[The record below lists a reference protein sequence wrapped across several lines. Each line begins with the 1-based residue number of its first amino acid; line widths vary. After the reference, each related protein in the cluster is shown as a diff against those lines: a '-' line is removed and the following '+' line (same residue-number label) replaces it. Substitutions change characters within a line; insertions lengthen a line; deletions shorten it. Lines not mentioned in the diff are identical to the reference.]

1 MYQLKSFIFAHEKKL
16 IPYCNKD
23 FNTPYFFIYTL
34 KFTLK
39 NTFSGRNF
47 FILGIIFVVL
57 TLLSIYILSGLMT
70 EVTEKSNAES
80 SQRSFVKKQEVIAQE
95 LSRFLESKNE
105 LKRIVDISNS
115 KNLSDNLKVLSN
127 IHANDSLVKNNWFQ
141 IDNQKIEFTISK
153 NDSHLKASIKDFVA
167 KNRELSQ
174 SNSIVE
180 DADHF
185 FWRIYYRYTAA
196 NGTVVR
202 YGYDIDLK
210 SLQTYFSTIDQKAP
224 NYAFVFD
231 KKGTIIYHP
240 EIKLLKKNIFKLTN
254 IAPQDTTFSKREDFS
269 KRIAPSEYLF
279 LDIVRYTKRL
289 NVKGTNWYIGV
300 NFPREI
306 SNEDVN
312 AVKKYAYLIYI
323 ITTAIL
329 IVFFYLFTI
338 FTRRTFQEKE
348 ILSQEK
354 NKLLLENE
362 MINKEKA
369 LIQLQQLKEQ
379 INPHFLFNSLNSL
392 YMLIENNTGVARK
405 FTLNLSKIY
414 RYLINPPLNNI
425 VTVQEELLFIEKYIF
440 LQQTRF
446 TEEFIFTITIEDESF
461 LAKKVP
467 YLAFQIAVEN
477 AIKHNIAS
485 EESPLRITISINENV
500 VIITNNLNEKQNF
513 GKESKFGH
521 KYLESIYKYY
531 GKNDFKAFKKDG
543 DFTCI
548 LPLIG

>member
-1 MYQLKSFIFAHEKKL
+1 M
-16 IPYCNKD
+16 
-23 FNTPYFFIYTL
+23 
-34 KFTLK
+34 KFTFK

-70 EVTEKSNAES
+70 QITEKSNTAIE
-80 SQRSFVKKQEVIAQE
+80 QRGFFKKQEVMAQE
-95 LSRFLESKNE
+95 LSRFLETQNE
-105 LKRIVDISNS
+105 LKSVVEMSNT
-115 KNLSDNLKVLSN
+115 KNLSENLKVLSA
-127 IHANDSLVKNNWFQ
+127 IHGNDNLVKNNWFQ
-141 IDNQKIEFTISK
+141 INNQKIEFTASAKSK
-153 NDSHLKASIKDFVA
+153 NLETSINEYILK
-167 KNRELSQ
+167 NGNLNQ

-180 DADHF
+180 DHQNF
-185 FWRIYYRYTAA
+185 FWRIYYKYVAQ
-196 NGTVVR
+196 NGTVIR
-202 YGYDIDLK
+202 YGYDIDLQ
-210 SLQTYFSTIDQKAP
+210 SLQSYFSTIDQKAP
-224 NYAFVFD
+224 NYAFVFN

-240 EIKLLKKNIFKLTN
+240 EIKLLKKNIFKLTDLS
-254 IAPQDTTFSKREDFS
+254 ARDTTFTDIDSFS
-269 KRIAPSEYLF
+269 RKIALSEYLS

-289 NVKGTNWYIGV
+289 NIKGTDWYLCV
-300 NFPREI
+300 NFPNKV
-306 SNEDVN
+306 STEDVD
-312 AVKKYAYLIYI
+312 AVKKYASLIYF

-392 YMLIENNTGVARK
+392 YMLIDNNTGVARK

-446 TEEFIFTITIEDESF
+446 TEEFVFTITIEDESI

-485 EESPLRITISINENV
+485 EESPLKITIDIKENV

-513 GKESKFGH
+513 EKESKFGH

-531 GKNDFKAFKKDG
+531 SKNNFKTYKKDG

>member
-1 MYQLKSFIFAHEKKL
+1 MK
-16 IPYCNKD
+16 
-23 FNTPYFFIYTL
+23 FNFR
-34 KFTLK
+34 

-47 FILGIIFVVL
+47 FILGIILIVL

-70 EVTEKSNAES
+70 QITEKTTTETQN
-80 SQRSFVKKQEVIAQE
+80 RSAQKKQEVMAKE
-95 LSRFLESKNE
+95 LSRFLETQNE
-105 LKRIVDISNS
+105 LKRIVEMSNT
-115 KNLSDNLKVLSN
+115 KNLSDNLKVLSA
-127 IHANDSLVKNNWFQ
+127 IHANDSIVKNNWFQ
-141 IDNQKIEFTISK
+141 INNQKIEFTTSK
-153 NDSHLKASIKDFVA
+153 NSANLETSIKDFIA
-167 KNRELSQ
+167 KNQTLKEF
-174 SNSIVE
+174 NSIVNNQQG
-180 DADHF
+180 F
-185 FWRIYYRYTAA
+185 FWRIYYKYVAT
-196 NGTVVR
+196 NGNVIR
-202 YGYDIDLK
+202 YGYDIDFR
-210 SLQTYFSTIDQKAP
+210 SLQSYFATVDQKVS

-240 EIKLLKKNIFKLTN
+240 EIKLLKKNIFKITN
-254 IAPQDTTFSKREDFS
+254 ISARDTTFSDANGFS
-269 KRIAPSEYLF
+269 RRIALSEYLG

-289 NVKGTNWYIGV
+289 NIKGTNWYLCV
-300 NFPREI
+300 NFPKKV
-306 SNEDVN
+306 SSEDVD
-312 AVKKYAYLIYI
+312 AVKNYASLIYV

-338 FTRRTFQEKE
+338 FTRRNFQEKE

-362 MINKEKA
+362 KINKEKA

-392 YMLIENNTGVARK
+392 YMLIESNTGVARK

-414 RYLINPPLNNI
+414 RYLINPPVNNI

-446 TEEFIFTITIEDESF
+446 TEEFVFTITIEDESI

-485 EESPLRITISINENV
+485 DENPLKITIDIKENV

-521 KYLESIYKYY
+521 KYLESIYNFYSK
-531 GKNDFKAFKKDG
+531 KDFQTFKKDG

>member
-1 MYQLKSFIFAHEKKL
+1 M
-16 IPYCNKD
+16 
-23 FNTPYFFIYTL
+23 

-39 NTFSGRNF
+39 NSFSGRNF
-47 FILGIIFVVL
+47 FILGIIFVAL
-57 TLLSIYILSGLMT
+57 TLISIYILSGLIT
-70 EVTEKSNAES
+70 QIAEKSNAES
-80 SQRSFVKKQEVIAQE
+80 THRGFLQKQEIVAKE
-95 LSRFLESKNE
+95 FSRFLDTQQEIS
-105 LKRIVDISNS
+105 RIIEMSS
-115 KNLSDNLKVLSN
+115 AENLADHLRVLST
-127 IHANDSLVKNNWFQ
+127 IHANDSLVRNNWFQ
-141 IDNQKIEFTISK
+141 INNQKIEFTTANS
-153 NDSHLKASIKDFVA
+153 DSNLERAIQDLIVKSGANKEF
-167 KNRELSQ
+167 
-174 SNSIVE
+174 NSIVKE
-180 DADHF
+180 NEHF
-185 FWRIYYRYTAA
+185 YWRIYFRCNAK
-196 NGTVVR
+196 NGSIIR
-202 YGYDIDLK
+202 YGYDIDLP
-210 SLQTYFSTIDQKAP
+210 SLQSYFSTIDQKTS
-224 NYAFVFD
+224 NYVFVFD

-240 EIKLLKKNIFKLTN
+240 EIKLLEKNIFKITN
-254 IAPQDTTFSKREDFS
+254 FPARDTSFANNNSFT
-269 KRIAPSEYLF
+269 KRIALSEYLN

-289 NVKGTNWYIGV
+289 NIKGTHWYVSV
-300 NFPREI
+300 NFAKEI
-306 SNEDVN
+306 ANEDVS
-312 AVKKYAYLIYI
+312 AVKKYASLIYL

-329 IVFFYLFTI
+329 ILFFYLFTL
-338 FTRRTFQEKE
+338 FNRRNFREKE

-362 MINKEKA
+362 KINKEKA

-392 YMLIENNTGVARK
+392 YMLIEGNTGVARK

-446 TEEFIFTITIEDESF
+446 TEEFVFAIAIEDEGF

-485 EESPLRITISINENV
+485 VENPLKINIAVKENV

-513 GKESKFGH
+513 EKESKFGH
-521 KYLESIYKYY
+521 KYLESIYNYY
-531 GKNDFKAFKKDG
+531 GKSNFTVYKKDG

>member
-1 MYQLKSFIFAHEKKL
+1 
-16 IPYCNKD
+16 
-23 FNTPYFFIYTL
+23 
-34 KFTLK
+34 
-39 NTFSGRNF
+39 
-47 FILGIIFVVL
+47 
-57 TLLSIYILSGLMT
+57 MT
-70 EVTEKSNAES
+70 QVTEKSNTAIE
-80 SQRSFVKKQEVIAQE
+80 QRGFLKKQEVMAQE
-95 LSRFLESKNE
+95 LSRLLQTQNE
-105 LKRIVDISNS
+105 LKGVVEMSNT
-115 KNLSDNLKVLSN
+115 KNLSDNLKVLSA
-127 IHANDSLVKNNWFQ
+127 IHSNDSLVKNNWFQ
-141 IDNQKIEFTISK
+141 INNQKIEFSSSESK
-153 NDSHLKASIKDFVA
+153 NLETSIKDFVF
-167 KNRELSQ
+167 KKGNLSEF
-174 SNSIVE
+174 NSIVE
-180 DADHF
+180 DGQNF
-185 FWRIYYRYTAA
+185 FWRIYYKYAA
-196 NGTVVR
+196 KNGSVIR

-224 NYAFVFD
+224 NYAFVFN

-240 EIKLLKKNIFKLTN
+240 EIKLLKKNIFKITN
-254 IAPQDTTFSKREDFS
+254 ISAGDTTFKDIDSFS
-269 KRIAPSEYLF
+269 RKIALSEYLG

-289 NVKGTNWYIGV
+289 NIKGTNWYLCV
-300 NFPREI
+300 NFPKKV
-306 SNEDVN
+306 SSEDVD
-312 AVKKYAYLIYI
+312 AVKKYASLIYF

-348 ILSQEK
+348 VLAQEK

-362 MINKEKA
+362 KINKEKA

-414 RYLINPPLNNI
+414 RYLINPPINNI

-446 TEEFIFTITIEDESF
+446 SAEFVFSIHIDDESI

-485 EESPLRITISINENV
+485 EETPLKIRIDIKEDV
-500 VIITNNLNEKQNF
+500 AIITNNLNEKQNF
-513 GKESKFGH
+513 EKESRFGH

-531 GKNDFKAFKKDG
+531 SKNDFEVFKKDG

>member
-1 MYQLKSFIFAHEKKL
+1 
-16 IPYCNKD
+16 
-23 FNTPYFFIYTL
+23 
-34 KFTLK
+34 
-39 NTFSGRNF
+39 
-47 FILGIIFVVL
+47 
-57 TLLSIYILSGLMT
+57 MT
-70 EVTEKSNAES
+70 QITEKSNTAI
-80 SQRSFVKKQEVIAQE
+80 QHRGLQAKHEVMAKE
-95 LSRFLESKNE
+95 FSRFLETQNE
-105 LKRIVDISNS
+105 LKNVAEISTAQ
-115 KNLSDNLKVLSN
+115 NLSDNLKVLSALHN
-127 IHANDSLVKNNWFQ
+127 NDSLVKNNWFQ
-141 IDNQKIEFTISK
+141 INNQKIEFAVSK
-153 NDSHLKASIKDFVA
+153 SNEELQSSIKDFVS
-167 KNRELSQ
+167 KNGNLQE

-180 DADHF
+180 DRQNF
-185 FWRIYYRYTAA
+185 FWRIYYKYVAK
-196 NGTVVR
+196 NGTVIR

-210 SLQTYFSTIDQKAP
+210 SLHTYFATIDQGAQ

-231 KKGTIIYHP
+231 KKGTIIFHP
-240 EIKLLKKNIFKLTN
+240 EVKLLKKNIFKVIN
-254 IAPQDTTFSKREDFS
+254 ITARDTTFKNENDFS
-269 KRIAPSEYLF
+269 NKIALSEYLGV
-279 LDIVRYTKRL
+279 DIVRYTKRL
-289 NVKGTNWYIGV
+289 NIKGTDWYLCV
-300 NFPREI
+300 NFPKNV
-306 SNEDVN
+306 STEDVD
-312 AVKKYAYLIYI
+312 AVKKYASLIYI

-338 FTRRTFQEKE
+338 FTRQTFKEKE

-362 MINKEKA
+362 KINKEKA

-392 YMLIENNTGVARK
+392 YMLIESNTGVARK

-414 RYLINPPLNNI
+414 RYLINPPVNNI

-446 TEEFIFTITIEDESF
+446 TEEFVFTITIEDESI

-485 EESPLRITISINENV
+485 DENPLKITIDIKENV

-521 KYLESIYKYY
+521 KYLESIYNYY
-531 GKNDFKAFKKDG
+531 SKNDFKTFKKDG

>member
-1 MYQLKSFIFAHEKKL
+1 
-16 IPYCNKD
+16 
-23 FNTPYFFIYTL
+23 
-34 KFTLK
+34 
-39 NTFSGRNF
+39 
-47 FILGIIFVVL
+47 
-57 TLLSIYILSGLMT
+57 MT
-70 EVTEKSNAES
+70 QVTEKSNTAIE
-80 SQRSFVKKQEVIAQE
+80 QRGFLKKQEVMAQE
-95 LSRFLESKNE
+95 LSRFLQTQNE
-105 LKRIVDISNS
+105 LKGVVEMSNA
-115 KNLSDNLKVLSN
+115 KNLSDNLKVLSAL
-127 IHANDSLVKNNWFQ
+127 HSNDSLVKNNWFQ
-141 IDNQKIEFTISK
+141 INNQKIEFSASENK
-153 NDSHLKASIKDFVA
+153 NLETSIKDFVL
-167 KNRELSQ
+167 KNGNLNEF
-174 SNSIVE
+174 NSIVE
-180 DADHF
+180 DNQNF
-185 FWRIYYRYTAA
+185 FWRIYYKYAA
-196 NGTVVR
+196 KNGSVIR

-224 NYAFVFD
+224 NYAFVFN

-240 EIKLLKKNIFKLTN
+240 EIKLLKKNIFKITN
-254 IAPQDTTFSKREDFS
+254 ISARDTTFKDIDSFS
-269 KRIAPSEYLF
+269 RKIALSEYLG

-289 NVKGTNWYIGV
+289 NIKGTNWYLCV
-300 NFPREI
+300 NFPKKV
-306 SNEDVN
+306 SSEDVD
-312 AVKKYAYLIYI
+312 AVKKYASLIYF

-348 ILSQEK
+348 LLAQEK
-354 NKLLLENE
+354 NTLLLENE
-362 MINKEKA
+362 KINKEKA

-414 RYLINPPLNNI
+414 RYLINPPINNI

-446 TEEFIFTITIEDESF
+446 TAEFIFSIHIDDESI

-485 EESPLRITISINENV
+485 EETPLKITIDIKEDV
-500 VIITNNLNEKQNF
+500 AIITNNLNEKQNF
-513 GKESKFGH
+513 EKESRFGH

-531 GKNDFKAFKKDG
+531 SKNNFQAFKKDG

>member
-1 MYQLKSFIFAHEKKL
+1 
-16 IPYCNKD
+16 
-23 FNTPYFFIYTL
+23 
-34 KFTLK
+34 
-39 NTFSGRNF
+39 
-47 FILGIIFVVL
+47 
-57 TLLSIYILSGLMT
+57 
-70 EVTEKSNAES
+70 
-80 SQRSFVKKQEVIAQE
+80 
-95 LSRFLESKNE
+95 
-105 LKRIVDISNS
+105 
-115 KNLSDNLKVLSN
+115 
-127 IHANDSLVKNNWFQ
+127 
-141 IDNQKIEFTISK
+141 
-153 NDSHLKASIKDFVA
+153 
-167 KNRELSQ
+167 
-174 SNSIVE
+174 
-180 DADHF
+180 
-185 FWRIYYRYTAA
+185 
-196 NGTVVR
+196 
-202 YGYDIDLK
+202 
-210 SLQTYFSTIDQKAP
+210 
-224 NYAFVFD
+224 
-231 KKGTIIYHP
+231 
-240 EIKLLKKNIFKLTN
+240 
-254 IAPQDTTFSKREDFS
+254 
-269 KRIAPSEYLF
+269 
-279 LDIVRYTKRL
+279 L

>member
-1 MYQLKSFIFAHEKKL
+1 M
-16 IPYCNKD
+16 
-23 FNTPYFFIYTL
+23 

-47 FILGIIFVVL
+47 FLLGIIFIIL
-57 TLLSIYILSGLMT
+57 TLLSIYILSGLIT
-70 EVTEKSNAES
+70 QIAEKSNAES
-80 SQRSFVKKQEVIAQE
+80 THRGFLQKQEIVAKE
-95 LSRFLESKNE
+95 FSRFLDTQKEIA
-105 LKRIVDISNS
+105 RIIEISTS
-115 KNLSDNLKVLSN
+115 ENLSDHLKVLST

-141 IDNQKIEFTISK
+141 INNQKIEFTTSK
-153 NDSHLKASIKDFVA
+153 SDANLEKSIKDLIA
-167 KNRELSQ
+167 KNGTNDQ
-174 SNSIVE
+174 FNTIVE
-180 DADHF
+180 DHQHF
-185 FWRIYYRYTAA
+185 FWRIYFKCSAK
-196 NGTVVR
+196 NGNIVR
-202 YGYDIDLK
+202 YGYDIDLP
-210 SLQTYFSTIDQKAP
+210 SLQVYFSTIDQKTS
-224 NYAFVFD
+224 NYVFVFD

-240 EIKLLKKNIFKLTN
+240 EIKLLKKNIFK
-254 IAPQDTTFSKREDFS
+254 IANFPARDTVFINNNGFS
-269 KRIAPSEYLF
+269 KRIALSEYLK

-289 NVKGTNWYIGV
+289 NIKGTTWYVCV
-300 NFPREI
+300 NFAREI
-306 SNEDVN
+306 ANEDVS
-312 AVKKYAYLIYI
+312 AVKKYASLIYL

-329 IVFFYLFTI
+329 ILFFYLFTL
-338 FTRRTFQEKE
+338 FNRRNFREKE

-362 MINKEKA
+362 KINKEKA
-369 LIQLQQLKEQ
+369 LIQLHQLKEQ

-392 YMLIENNTGVARK
+392 YMLIEGNTGVARK

-414 RYLINPPLNNI
+414 RYLINPPVNNI

-446 TEEFIFTITIEDESF
+446 TEEFVFTITIEDESI

-485 EESPLRITISINENV
+485 EESPLKITIDIKENV

-521 KYLESIYKYY
+521 KYLESIYNYY
-531 GKNDFKAFKKDG
+531 NKNDFKAFRKEG

>member
-1 MYQLKSFIFAHEKKL
+1 
-16 IPYCNKD
+16 
-23 FNTPYFFIYTL
+23 
-34 KFTLK
+34 
-39 NTFSGRNF
+39 
-47 FILGIIFVVL
+47 
-57 TLLSIYILSGLMT
+57 MT

-105 LKRIVDISNS
+105 LKRIVDISNA

-141 IDNQKIEFTISK
+141 IGNQKIEFTISK
-153 NDSHLKASIKDFVA
+153 NNSHLENSIKEFVA
-167 KNRELSQ
+167 KNRDLNQ
-174 SNSIVE
+174 SNIIVE
-180 DADHF
+180 DGDHF
-185 FWRIYYRYTAA
+185 FWRIYYKYTTA
-196 NGTVVR
+196 NGTVIR

-210 SLQTYFSTIDQKAP
+210 SLQSYFSTIDQKAP

-240 EIKLLKKNIFKLTN
+240 EIKLLKENIFKLTN

-269 KRIAPSEYLF
+269 KRIAPSEYLL

-289 NVKGTNWYIGV
+289 NVKGTNWYIAV

-354 NKLLLENE
+354 T
-362 MINKEKA
+362 
-369 LIQLQQLKEQ
+369 
-379 INPHFLFNSLNSL
+379 S
-392 YMLIENNTGVARK
+392 
-405 FTLNLSKIY
+405 
-414 RYLINPPLNNI
+414 
-425 VTVQEELLFIEKYIF
+425 
-440 LQQTRF
+440 
-446 TEEFIFTITIEDESF
+446 
-461 LAKKVP
+461 
-467 YLAFQIAVEN
+467 
-477 AIKHNIAS
+477 
-485 EESPLRITISINENV
+485 
-500 VIITNNLNEKQNF
+500 
-513 GKESKFGH
+513 
-521 KYLESIYKYY
+521 
-531 GKNDFKAFKKDG
+531 
-543 DFTCI
+543 CC
-548 LPLIG
+548 

>member
-1 MYQLKSFIFAHEKKL
+1 
-16 IPYCNKD
+16 
-23 FNTPYFFIYTL
+23 
-34 KFTLK
+34 
-39 NTFSGRNF
+39 
-47 FILGIIFVVL
+47 
-57 TLLSIYILSGLMT
+57 MT
-70 EVTEKSNAES
+70 QITEKSNTATE
-80 SQRSFVKKQEVIAQE
+80 QRGFFKKQEVMAQE
-95 LSRFLESKNE
+95 LSRFLETQNE
-105 LKRIVDISNS
+105 LKGVVEMSNA
-115 KNLSDNLKVLSN
+115 KNLPENLKVLSA

-141 IDNQKIEFTISK
+141 INNQKIEFTTSSKSK
-153 NDSHLKASIKDFVA
+153 NLKTSIKDCVF
-167 KNRELSQ
+167 KNGNLNQ
-174 SNSIVE
+174 SNSIIE
-180 DADHF
+180 NDQDF
-185 FWRIYYRYTAA
+185 FWRIYYKYVAK
-196 NGTVVR
+196 NGTVIR
-202 YGYDIDLK
+202 YGYDIDLQA
-210 SLQTYFSTIDQKAP
+210 LQSYFSTIDQKAP
-224 NYAFVFD
+224 NYAFVFN

-240 EIKLLKKNIFKLTN
+240 EIKLLKKNIFKLTD
-254 IAPQDTTFSKREDFS
+254 ITARDTTFTDIDSFS
-269 KRIAPSEYLF
+269 RKIALSEYLG

-289 NVKGTNWYIGV
+289 NIKGTDWYLCV
-300 NFPREI
+300 NFPNKV
-306 SNEDVN
+306 STEDVD
-312 AVKKYAYLIYI
+312 AVKKYASLIYF

-414 RYLINPPLNNI
+414 RYLINPPINNI

-446 TEEFIFTITIEDESF
+446 TAEFVFTITIENESI

-485 EESPLRITISINENV
+485 EENPLTITIDIKENV

-513 GKESKFGH
+513 EKESKFGH

-531 GKNDFKAFKKDG
+531 SKNDFKAYKKGG

>member
-1 MYQLKSFIFAHEKKL
+1 
-16 IPYCNKD
+16 
-23 FNTPYFFIYTL
+23 
-34 KFTLK
+34 
-39 NTFSGRNF
+39 
-47 FILGIIFVVL
+47 
-57 TLLSIYILSGLMT
+57 MT

-80 SQRSFVKKQEVIAQE
+80 SQRSFVKKQEVITQE
-95 LSRFLESKNE
+95 LTRFLETKNE
-105 LKRIVDISNS
+105 LKRIVDISNT
-115 KNLSDNLKVLSN
+115 KNLSDNLKVLST
-127 IHANDSLVKNNWFQ
+127 IHANDSLVKNNWFEINDKQ
-141 IDNQKIEFTISK
+141 IEFTSSK
-153 NDSHLKASIKDFVA
+153 NSPALKASIKDFVT
-167 KNRELSQ
+167 KNKDLKQ
-174 SNSIVE
+174 SNFIVE
-180 DADHF
+180 DSENF
-185 FWRIYYRYTAA
+185 FWRIYYKYIAA

-202 YGYDIDLK
+202 YGYDIDLQ
-210 SLQTYFSTIDQKAP
+210 SLQSYFSTIDQKAP

-254 IAPQDTTFSKREDFS
+254 IAPQDTTFAKKEGFS
-269 KRIAPSEYLF
+269 KRIAPSEYLL

-289 NVKGTNWYIGV
+289 NVKGTHWYIAV

-306 SNEDVN
+306 ANEDVN

-329 IVFFYLFTI
+329 IVFFYLFNI

-362 MINKEKA
+362 KINKEKA

-446 TEEFIFTITIEDESF
+446 TGEFVFTTTIEDESF

-485 EESPLRITISINENV
+485 EETPLKITISINENV

-513 GKESKFGH
+513 EKESKFGH
-521 KYLESIYKYY
+521 KYLQSIYNYY
-531 GKNDFKAFKKDG
+531 GKDDFKAFKKDG

>member
-1 MYQLKSFIFAHEKKL
+1 MK
-16 IPYCNKD
+16 
-23 FNTPYFFIYTL
+23 FNFR
-34 KFTLK
+34 

-57 TLLSIYILSGLMT
+57 TLVSIYIFSGLMT
-70 EVTEKSNAES
+70 QITEKSNIATE
-80 SQRSFVKKQEVIAQE
+80 QRSLQKKEEVMVQE
-95 LSRFLESKNE
+95 LSRFLETQNE
-105 LKRIVDISNS
+105 LKSIVEMSNT
-115 KNLSDNLKVLSN
+115 KNLSDNLKVLSS
-127 IHANDSLVKNNWFQ
+127 IHANDNIIKNNWFQ
-141 IDNQKIEFTISK
+141 INDQKLEFTSSINSEEIK
-153 NDSHLKASIKDFVA
+153 TSIKDFVA
-167 KNRELSQ
+167 KNRMLDK

-180 DADHF
+180 DPQNF
-185 FWRIYYRYTAA
+185 SWRIYYKYVSQ
-196 NGTVVR
+196 NGTVIR

-210 SLQTYFSTIDQKAP
+210 SMQSYFATIDQKSP
-224 NYAFVFD
+224 TYAFVFD
-231 KKGTIIYHP
+231 KKGTIIFHP
-240 EIKLLKKNIFKLTN
+240 EIKLLEKNIFKVTN
-254 IAPQDTTFSKREDFS
+254 IALKDTTFTDQDSFNRK
-269 KRIAPSEYLF
+269 IALSEYLG

-289 NVKGTNWYIGV
+289 NLKGTNWYLCV
-300 NFPREI
+300 NFPKKI
-306 SNEDVN
+306 SSEDVD
-312 AVKKYAYLIYI
+312 AVKKYASLIYI

-338 FTRRTFQEKE
+338 FTRRTFQEKT

-362 MINKEKA
+362 KINKEKA

-392 YMLIENNTGVARK
+392 YMLIESNTGVARK

-414 RYLINPPLNNI
+414 RYLINPPVNNI

-446 TEEFIFTITIEDESF
+446 TEEFVFTITIEDESI

-485 EESPLRITISINENV
+485 DENPLKITIDIKENV
-500 VIITNNLNEKQNF
+500 AIITNNLNEKQNF

-521 KYLESIYKYY
+521 KYLESIYNFYSK
-531 GKNDFKAFKKDG
+531 KDFKTFKKDG

>member
-1 MYQLKSFIFAHEKKL
+1 M
-16 IPYCNKD
+16 
-23 FNTPYFFIYTL
+23 
-34 KFTLK
+34 KFTLQ

-47 FILGIIFVVL
+47 FILGIIFTVL

-70 EVTEKSNAES
+70 QITEKSNTETA
-80 SQRSFVKKQEVIAQE
+80 QRSFVKKQEVIAQE
-95 LSRFLESKNE
+95 LTRFLDTQNE
-105 LKRIVDISNS
+105 LKRVVDISNAA
-115 KNLSDNLKVLSN
+115 NLADNLKVLST

-141 IDNQKIEFTISK
+141 INDQKIEFTSAK
-153 NDSHLKASIKDFVA
+153 NNPDLENSITDFVA
-167 KNRELSQ
+167 KYGKLHEF
-174 SNSIVE
+174 NSIVE
-180 DADHF
+180 DQQNF
-185 FWRIYYRYTAA
+185 FWRIYYRYIAK
-196 NGTVVR
+196 NGTIVR
-202 YGYDIDLK
+202 YGYDIDLQ
-210 SLQTYFSTIDQKAP
+210 SLQLYFSTIDQKAP

-240 EIKLLKKNIFKLTN
+240 EVKLLKKNIFKITN
-254 IAPQDTTFSKREDFS
+254 FPVQDTTFKKKDSFS
-269 KRIAPSEYLF
+269 RRIALSEYLK

-289 NVKGTNWYIGV
+289 NVKGTNWYISV
-300 NFPREI
+300 NFAKEI
-306 SNEDVN
+306 TNEDVN
-312 AVKKYAYLIYI
+312 AVKKYASLIYI

-329 IVFFYLFTI
+329 IVFFYLFTL
-338 FTRRTFQEKE
+338 FTRKTFREKQL
-348 ILSQEK
+348 LSEEK
-354 NKLLLENE
+354 NNLLLENE
-362 MINKEKA
+362 KINKEKA
-369 LIQLQQLKEQ
+369 LIQLHQLKEQ

-392 YMLIENNTGVARK
+392 YMLIEGNTSVARK

-414 RYLINPPLNNI
+414 RYLINPPVNNI

-446 TEEFIFTITIEDESF
+446 TEEFVFTIHIENENI

-485 EESPLRITISINENV
+485 EENPLNITIDINENV
-500 VIITNNLNEKQNF
+500 VIITNNLNEKQNIE
-513 GKESKFGH
+513 KESKFGH
-521 KYLESIYKYY
+521 KYLESIYNYY

>member
-1 MYQLKSFIFAHEKKL
+1 MR
-16 IPYCNKD
+16 
-23 FNTPYFFIYTL
+23 
-34 KFTLK
+34 FTFK

-70 EVTEKSNAES
+70 QITEKSNTATE
-80 SQRSFVKKQEVIAQE
+80 QRGFFKKQEVMAQE
-95 LSRFLESKNE
+95 LSRFLETQNE
-105 LKRIVDISNS
+105 LKGVVEMSNA
-115 KNLSDNLKVLSN
+115 KNLPENLKVLSA

-141 IDNQKIEFTISK
+141 INNQKIEFTTSSKSK
-153 NDSHLKASIKDFVA
+153 NLKTSIKDCVF
-167 KNRELSQ
+167 KNGNLNQ
-174 SNSIVE
+174 SNSIIE
-180 DADHF
+180 NDQDF
-185 FWRIYYRYTAA
+185 FWRIYYKYVAK
-196 NGTVVR
+196 NGTVIR
-202 YGYDIDLK
+202 YGYDIDLQA
-210 SLQTYFSTIDQKAP
+210 LQSYFSTIDQKAP
-224 NYAFVFD
+224 NYAFVFN

-240 EIKLLKKNIFKLTN
+240 EIKLLKKNIFKLTD
-254 IAPQDTTFSKREDFS
+254 ITARDTTFTDIDSFS
-269 KRIAPSEYLF
+269 RKIALSEYLG

-289 NVKGTNWYIGV
+289 NIKGTDWYLCV
-300 NFPREI
+300 NFPNKV
-306 SNEDVN
+306 STEDVD
-312 AVKKYAYLIYI
+312 AVKKYASLIYF

-414 RYLINPPLNNI
+414 RYLINPPINNI

-446 TEEFIFTITIEDESF
+446 TAEFVFTITIENESI

-485 EESPLRITISINENV
+485 EENPLTITIDIKENV

-513 GKESKFGH
+513 EKESKFGH

-531 GKNDFKAFKKDG
+531 SKNDFKAYKKGG

>member
-1 MYQLKSFIFAHEKKL
+1 
-16 IPYCNKD
+16 
-23 FNTPYFFIYTL
+23 
-34 KFTLK
+34 
-39 NTFSGRNF
+39 
-47 FILGIIFVVL
+47 
-57 TLLSIYILSGLMT
+57 MT
-70 EVTEKSNAES
+70 QITEKSNAET

-95 LSRFLESKNE
+95 LSRFLNTQNE
-105 LKRIVDISNS
+105 LRRIVDISNAQ
-115 KNLSDNLKVLSN
+115 NLSDNLKVLSN

-141 IDNQKIEFTISK
+141 IDNQKIEFISK
-153 NDSHLKASIKDFVA
+153 NNPNLQTSIKDFVA
-167 KNRELSQ
+167 KNKDLKHY
-174 SNSIVE
+174 NSIVE
-180 DADHF
+180 DPENF
-185 FWRIYYRYTAA
+185 FWRIYYKYTAA
-196 NGTVVR
+196 NGSVVR
-202 YGYDIDLK
+202 YGYDIDLQ
-210 SLQTYFSTIDQKAP
+210 SLQSYFSTIDQKAP

-240 EIKLLKKNIFKLTN
+240 EVKLLKKNIFQLTN
-254 IAPQDTTFSKREDFS
+254 IAPQDTTFSKKESFS

-289 NVKGTNWYIGV
+289 NVKGTHWYICV

-306 SNEDVN
+306 ANEDVN
-312 AVKKYAYLIYI
+312 AVKKYASLIYI
-323 ITTAIL
+323 ITTAIF

-338 FTRRTFQEKE
+338 FTRKTFQEKE
-348 ILSQEK
+348 VLAQEK

-362 MINKEKA
+362 KINKEKA
-369 LIQLQQLKEQ
+369 LIQLHQLKEQ

-392 YMLIENNTGVARK
+392 YMLIDGNTDVARK

-414 RYLINPPLNNI
+414 RYLINPPVNNI
-425 VTVQEELLFIEKYIF
+425 VTVQEELLFIKKYIF

-446 TEEFIFTITIEDESF
+446 TEEFVFTVTIENESF

-485 EESPLRITISINENV
+485 EETPLRITIDINENV

-513 GKESKFGH
+513 EKESKFGH

-531 GKNDFKAFKKDG
+531 FKNGFQAFKKDG

>member
-1 MYQLKSFIFAHEKKL
+1 
-16 IPYCNKD
+16 
-23 FNTPYFFIYTL
+23 
-34 KFTLK
+34 
-39 NTFSGRNF
+39 
-47 FILGIIFVVL
+47 
-57 TLLSIYILSGLMT
+57 MT
-70 EVTEKSNAES
+70 QITEKSNTSIQHRGLQA
-80 SQRSFVKKQEVIAQE
+80 KHEVME
-95 LSRFLESKNE
+95 KEFSRFLETQNE
-105 LKRIVDISNS
+105 LKNVAEISTAQ
-115 KNLSDNLKVLSN
+115 NLSDNLKVLSA
-127 IHANDSLVKNNWFQ
+127 IHNNDSLVKNNWFQ
-141 IDNQKIEFTISK
+141 INNQKIEFTASKSKEDLKSAIKYFVSK
-153 NDSHLKASIKDFVA
+153 NGNLK
-167 KNRELSQ
+167 E

-180 DADHF
+180 DRENF
-185 FWRIYYRYTAA
+185 FWRIYYKYTAK
-196 NGTVVR
+196 NGTVIR

-210 SLQTYFSTIDQKAP
+210 SLHTYFATIDQGAQ

-231 KKGTIIYHP
+231 KKGTIIFHP
-240 EIKLLKKNIFKLTN
+240 EVKLLKKNIFKVIN
-254 IAPQDTTFSKREDFS
+254 ITARDTTFKDKNDFS
-269 KRIAPSEYLF
+269 SKIAPSEYLGV
-279 LDIVRYTKRL
+279 DIVRYTKRL
-289 NVKGTNWYIGV
+289 NIKGTNWFLCV
-300 NFPREI
+300 NFPKNV
-306 SNEDVN
+306 STEDVD
-312 AVKKYAYLIYI
+312 AVKKYASLIYI

-338 FTRRTFQEKE
+338 FTRQNFKEKE

-362 MINKEKA
+362 KINKEKA

-392 YMLIENNTGVARK
+392 YMLIESNTGVARK

-414 RYLINPPLNNI
+414 RYLINPPINNI

-446 TEEFIFTITIEDESF
+446 TSEFIFTITIEDESI

-485 EESPLRITISINENV
+485 DENPLKITIDIKENV

-513 GKESKFGH
+513 GKASKFGH
-521 KYLESIYKYY
+521 KYLESIYNYY
-531 GKNDFKAFKKDG
+531 AKKDFKTFKKDG

>member
-1 MYQLKSFIFAHEKKL
+1 
-16 IPYCNKD
+16 
-23 FNTPYFFIYTL
+23 
-34 KFTLK
+34 
-39 NTFSGRNF
+39 
-47 FILGIIFVVL
+47 
-57 TLLSIYILSGLMT
+57 MT
-70 EVTEKSNAES
+70 QITEKSNAET
-80 SQRSFVKKQEVIAQE
+80 SQRGFLKKQEVIADH
-95 LSRFLESKNE
+95 LTRFLDTRNE
-105 LKRIVDISNS
+105 LTRIIDISTS
-115 KNLSDNLKVLSN
+115 KNLSDNLKVVST

-141 IDNQKIEFTISK
+141 INNDKIEFTSSK
-153 NDSHLKASIKDFVA
+153 NTSHLEAVVKDFIA
-167 KNRELSQ
+167 KNKDLTEF
-174 SNSIVE
+174 NSIVE
-180 DADHF
+180 DQDDF
-185 FWRIYYRYTAA
+185 YWRIYYKHIAA
-196 NGTVVR
+196 NGTIIR
-202 YGYDIDLK
+202 YGYDIDLDA
-210 SLQTYFSTIDQKAP
+210 LQTYFSTIDQKAP

-240 EIKLLKKNIFKLTN
+240 EIKLLKKNIFKITDFPA
-254 IAPQDTTFSKREDFS
+254 IDTTFTKKHYYSTRT
-269 KRIAPSEYLF
+269 ALSEYLI

-289 NVKGTNWYIGV
+289 NVKGTDWYISV
-300 NFPREI
+300 NFPKEV

-329 IVFFYLFTI
+329 LIFFYLFTI
-338 FTRRTFQEKE
+338 FTRRNFQEKE
-348 ILSQEK
+348 ILSEEK

-362 MINKEKA
+362 KINKEKA
-369 LIQLQQLKEQ
+369 LIQLHQLKEQ

-392 YMLIENNTGVARK
+392 YMLIDGNTSVARK

-414 RYLINPPLNNI
+414 RYLINPPVNNI

-446 TEEFIFTITIEDESF
+446 TNEFVFTIDIEDENF

-485 EESPLRITISINENV
+485 DESPLKITIDIKENV

-513 GKESKFGH
+513 EKESKFGH

-531 GKNDFKAFKKDG
+531 ATSGFQAYKKGG